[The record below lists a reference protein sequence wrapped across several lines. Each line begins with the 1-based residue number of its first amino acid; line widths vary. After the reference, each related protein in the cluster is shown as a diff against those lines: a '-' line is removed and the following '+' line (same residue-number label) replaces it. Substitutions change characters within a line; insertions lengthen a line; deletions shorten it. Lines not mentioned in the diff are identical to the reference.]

1 MPRRKIVISALAVV
15 IVLLGG
21 VWALRWF
28 SPGFVD
34 RRPALVEM
42 PPLSPVTRDSRMVLP
57 AVIALSAIRDMMER
71 APREASGKL
80 EIPPGPFGGMPGPY
94 GGAKGPDFT
103 WSFSRGTFALSG
115 GPDGLFLST
124 ALSGALRATGQFG
137 PPGPGFGPPGFPR
150 PPGGYGP
157 PPGFGG
163 PGSLF
168 GGRDQQQS
176 QQQSKTQ
183 NEQTEQRIEISG
195 NVELTAR
202 PSLLPDW
209 RLHPN
214 LAASVTIGQASADI
228 MGMKFSLSEEMKP
241 VVERTVNEQVA
252 SLQERMADSP
262 LIEQAA
268 RQEWSKMCRSV
279 SLGAV
284 GAGMPNLWLEVRPTR
299 AFAAQPSID
308 RSSVTLTFGVQA
320 ETRIV
325 GQETKPNCSFP
336 TQLELVPQMERGHV
350 NIGVPI
356 DIPFT
361 EINRLVEAQ
370 LLRKTFPLDKGGA
383 FTATVRGVNVAASG
397 GRLLISLRVKANE
410 HKTWFGLGAE
420 ATVHVWGRPALD
432 RRQQTLQIED
442 VSLDVESEAAFGV
455 LGAAARAALP
465 FLEKA
470 VTENA
475 SIDLKPIAENAR
487 RSIGSAIAEFQRS
500 TRGVRVDADVTDLR
514 LGSIEFDSK
523 TLRVIAEADG
533 SVRIAI
539 TELPREQAR

>member
-1 MPRRKIVISALAVV
+1 MSMPRRKIVIGVLAVV
-15 IVLLGG
+15 IVLVGG
-21 VWALRWF
+21 VWALRWL
-28 SPGFVD
+28 SPGLVD

-42 PPLSPVTRDSRMVLP
+42 TPLSPVTRNSRIVLP
-57 AVIALSAIRDMMER
+57 AVVALSAVRDMMER

-80 EIPPGPFGGMPGPY
+80 DMASGPFGGMPGPY
-94 GGAKGPDFT
+94 GKGPDFT

-124 ALSGALRATGQFG
+124 ALSGALRVTGQFG
-137 PPGPGFGPPGFPR
+137 PPGPGFGPP
-150 PPGGYGP
+150 
-157 PPGFGG
+157 PGFGG
-163 PGSLF
+163 PGNFF

-176 QQQSKTQ
+176 RTQTEQS
-183 NEQTEQRIEISG
+183 TEQRIEISG

-209 RLHPN
+209 RLQPN
-214 LAASVTIGQASADI
+214 LVASVTIGQASADI

-241 VVERTVNEQVA
+241 TVERTVNEQVS
-252 SLQERMADSP
+252 SLQERMANSP

-268 RQEWSKMCRSV
+268 REEWSKMCRSV

-299 AFAAQPSID
+299 AFAAQPIID

-325 GQETKPNCSFP
+325 GEETRPNCPFP
-336 TQLELVPQMERGHV
+336 AQLELVPQMERGHV
-350 NIGVPI
+350 NIAVPI

-361 EINRLVEAQ
+361 EISRLMEAQ
-370 LLRKTFPLDKGGA
+370 LLGKTFPMDKGGA

-432 RRQQTLQIED
+432 RRQQTLQMED
-442 VSLDVESEAAFGV
+442 VSLDVQSEAAFGV
-455 LGAAARAALP
+455 LGVAARAGLP
-465 FLEKA
+465 FVERAL
-470 VTENA
+470 TENA
-475 SIDLKPIAENAR
+475 TIDLKPIAENAR
-487 RSIGSAIAEFQRS
+487 RGMGTAIAEFQRS
-500 TRGVRVDADVTDLR
+500 TQGVRVDADVADLR

-533 SVRIAI
+533 TVRIAI
-539 TELPREQAR
+539 TELPAQQGR

>member
-1 MPRRKIVISALAVV
+1 MPRRKIVIGALAVV

-21 VWALRWF
+21 VWALRWL
-28 SPGFVD
+28 SPGLVD

-42 PPLSPVTRDSRMVLP
+42 PPLSPVTRNSRIVLP
-57 AVIALSAIRDMMER
+57 AVVSLSAIRDLMER
-71 APREASGKL
+71 APREASGRL
-80 EIPPGPFGGMPGPY
+80 DMSGPFGGMPGPY
-94 GGAKGPDFT
+94 GGAKGPDFS

-124 ALSGALRATGQFG
+124 ALRGALRATGQFG
-137 PPGPGFGPPGFPR
+137 PPGPGFGPPGFGS
-150 PPGGYGP
+150 PGSF
-157 PPGFGG
+157 FGG
-163 PGSLF
+163 KE
-168 GGRDQQQS
+168 QQQ
-176 QQQSKTQ
+176 QNTQ
-183 NEQTEQRIEISG
+183 NERASEQRIEISG

-209 RLHPN
+209 RVQPN
-214 LAASVTIGQASADI
+214 LTASVTIGEASADL
-228 MGMKFSLSEEMKP
+228 MGMKFSMSEQMKP

-252 SLQERMADSP
+252 SLQQRMGDSP
-262 LIEQAA
+262 MVEQAA

-299 AFAAQPSID
+299 AFAGQPSID
-308 RSSVTLTFGVQA
+308 RSAVTLTFGVQA

-325 GQETKPNCSFP
+325 GEETKPNCPFP
-336 TQLELVPQMERGHV
+336 AQLELVPQMERGHV
-350 NIGVPI
+350 NIAVPI

-361 EINRLVEAQ
+361 EISRLMEAQ
-370 LLRKTFPLDKGGA
+370 LLGKTFPLDKGGA

-432 RRQQTLQIED
+432 RRQQTLLIENL
-442 VSLDVESEAAFGV
+442 SLDVESQAAFGV
-455 LGAAARAALP
+455 LGVAARAGLP
-465 FLEKA
+465 FLERA
-470 VTENA
+470 LAENA
-475 SIDLKPIAENAR
+475 SVDLKPIAANAR
-487 RSIGSAIAEFQRS
+487 KGIGAAIAEFQRS
-500 TRGVRVDADVTDLR
+500 TRGVRVDADVADLR

-533 SVRIAI
+533 TVRIEI
-539 TELPREQAR
+539 TELPAQQGR